1 MAPRRKRSTVKVAA
15 QDLSR
20 IERAAKRKEQ
30 KDQGVFDGRYRPR
43 VVKNKKGYTRK
54 RKHRAAG
61 SEE

>member
-1 MAPRRKRSTVKVAA
+1 MAARRKRSTVKVAA

-30 KDQGVFDGRYRPR
+30 KEQGVFDGRYRPR

-54 RKHRAAG
+54 RKHKDVG
-61 SEE
+61 TE

>member
-1 MAPRRKRSTVKVAA
+1 MAARRKRSTVKVAA

-30 KDQGVFDGRYRPR
+30 KEQGVFDGRYRPR

-54 RKHRAAG
+54 RKHRTAG
-61 SEE
+61 GEE